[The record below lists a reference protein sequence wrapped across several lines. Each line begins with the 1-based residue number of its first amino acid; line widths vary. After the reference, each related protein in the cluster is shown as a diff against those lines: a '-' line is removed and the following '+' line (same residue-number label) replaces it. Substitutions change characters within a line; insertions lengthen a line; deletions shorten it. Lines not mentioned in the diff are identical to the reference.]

1 MLGMYNQYIKNASHK
16 CVHCS
21 VTHSVEVQQWI
32 QRRIVSGTDRLEFNG
47 TLTNQTGDRR

>member
-21 VTHSVEVQQWI
+21 VTYSVEVQHRI
-32 QRRIVSGTDRLEFNG
+32 QQRMVSGKDRLESNG
-47 TLTNQTGDRR
+47 VLTNQTGDRR